1 MIAEGIEVLNRP
13 AAIDPRP
20 EPSAAEADAAE
31 SIAHAVL
38 AGYVLPDVQERGLK
52 AAELCRARLGAFRA
66 ADGAAAPD
74 DEELARLLADADTI
88 TLLRSSGR
96 IERAQTAAARR
107 VYAAFAAVPGQ
118 FPEELILRTARSAA
132 TAAGLRCMAAGLA
145 AAAHVDAVHRHTTAI
160 RAARGAD
167 RAPMS
172 PSTCADSAPSTRAS
186 STPSTHADSTPSPRV
201 SSVPP
206 TRASS
211 TQSALAR
218 RDVASAAIAAA
229 LARAAALRLEGR
241 LHRLRDTFDLIAG
254 QVREGRVHSGPLT
267 VPDEPLIRERLSARL
282 GAAADER
289 RTRAA
294 RLVAPLLGQL
304 RLDGAPAVIR
314 RPPDP
319 QCLDWL
325 HAIMNDGLYSAG
337 DDLHV
342 QHWLGSDPFGLWA
355 PPAPPPFL
363 AGLDFAELRPEHVAP
378 LLRRLSLTREA
389 PSAADLTPEALER
402 DRGELSVARRTEEQR
417 RWGRAEDSGAPLLDA
432 ATRIPRVLYSIW
444 LGEPPALDSEFLDN
458 VGYSAR
464 RYAGEIDYV
473 LWTDVPRAAFAE
485 GAEGAE
491 RALGERARH
500 LLEWAEANGVLLVN
514 ISEVFHRDAP
524 MVCQVEYAAEMSKRR
539 PHGYASASDLVRLE
553 VVERF
558 GGFYVDG
565 DLRLRERFEQAP
577 PDEPF
582 ESLAQVIDRVAASEL
597 GFTMDPIPMWN
608 NAVNNDVVIG
618 PAHHPAI
625 RLWLED
631 TRVNYLVPQMSIVG
645 GLHEMGRRLSGMEL
659 EAMRYL
665 APFRTGRVH
674 HKVLSRLDL
683 SGHDLPAT
691 QPPILYWS
699 TCTWVPVNSVET
711 TEAVDAEDIDEID
724 EAEQSSDEVADQ
736 QDRQDPEGQDGPP
749 PSADPDEAAS
759 MTVAPQ
765 SVPVR
770 AREMDDSE
778 VVEILKQC
786 LTLLDWQL
794 RARSGNLY
802 LSAVDRVVR
811 GLPDPDAAW
820 TAMLVALSFMPP
832 SGHAK
837 AERYASTG
845 AIVTSV
851 TYRRR
856 ADDGTTFEHVD
867 LPPEA
872 VALLEPHRAPAGWL
886 GAPLSNGG
894 DPVWMLDECVQPVR
908 LLDSRG
914 PTPDWPS
921 AAAWFAE
928 VSVDL
933 LGRPLGLSLGPCS
946 APAPNADSAAA
957 PEPAEREP
965 AHAFATLPE
974 GRFGLSVAGT
984 PNWSWTNEPA
994 LRPDTVAPLLLGAG
1008 AAGRPILMA
1017 VPYGTAQSAREFAA
1031 ALADLLG
1038 QPVEV
1043 IEGPARP
1050 LGRPPAAVLV
1060 PSTRVPYREWTAHG
1074 G

>member
-20 EPSAAEADAAE
+20 DPSAAEADAAA

-38 AGYVLPDVQERGLK
+38 AGYVLPDVQERGLQ

-145 AAAHVDAVHRHTTAI
+145 AAAHLDAVHRHTTAI
-160 RAARGAD
+160 RAARRAA
-167 RAPMS
+167 RAPM
-172 PSTCADSAPSTRAS
+172 P
-186 STPSTHADSTPSPRV
+186 
-201 SSVPP
+201 
-206 TRASS
+206 
-211 TQSALAR
+211 QSALAR

-254 QVREGRVHSGPLT
+254 QVREGRVHAGPLA

-282 GAAADER
+282 GGAADER
-289 RTRAA
+289 RARAA

-304 RLDGAPAVIR
+304 GLDGAPAVIR
-314 RPPDP
+314 RPPDR

-363 AGLDFAELRPEHVAP
+363 AGVDFAELRPEHVAP

-389 PSAADLTPEALER
+389 PSAADLTAEALER
-402 DRGELSVARRTEEQR
+402 DRGELSVAQRTEEQR

-464 RYAGEIDYV
+464 RYAGEVDYV
-473 LWTDVPRAAFAE
+473 LWTDVPRAAFTD

-565 DLRLRERFEQAP
+565 DLRLRERYEQAP

-665 APFRTGRVH
+665 APYRTGRVH
-674 HKVLSRLDL
+674 HKVLSRLGL

-699 TCTWVPVNSVET
+699 TCTWLPVNSVET
-711 TEAVDAEDIDEID
+711 TEAVDAEEDD
-724 EAEQSSDEVADQ
+724 EAEQGSDETLDQ
-736 QDRQDPEGQDGPP
+736 QDPQDPEDQDGPP

-759 MTVAPQ
+759 MTVTPQ
-765 SVPVR
+765 AVHVR
-770 AREMDDSE
+770 AREMDDTE

-845 AIVTSV
+845 ATVTSV

-946 APAPNADSAAA
+946 APAPNADAAAA
-957 PEPAEREP
+957 PAPAPREREP

-1017 VPYGTAQSAREFAA
+1017 VPYGTAASAREFSA